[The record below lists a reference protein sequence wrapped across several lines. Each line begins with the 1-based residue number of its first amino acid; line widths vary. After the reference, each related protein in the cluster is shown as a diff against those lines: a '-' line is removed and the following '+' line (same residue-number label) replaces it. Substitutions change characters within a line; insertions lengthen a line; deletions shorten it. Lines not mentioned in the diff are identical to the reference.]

1 MDESDMMMYS
11 KGYST
16 VENKIFTKFF
26 ELSISLKDIYVLI
39 NN

>member
-11 KGYST
+11 KGYSS
-16 VENKIFTKFF
+16 VEIKILTKFF